1 MWRKIKPITQLN
13 LDSRASIPQE
23 SPDIV
28 ILAGHLHLQHQ
39 PLGEEITRTPFLAVC
54 PQNPRAWSCLR
65 LTFHRSRPN
74 MARQEQA
81 PPTIMVGQTIS
92 HFRIL
97 EKLGGGGM
105 GVVYKAEDTR
115 LGRSVALKFLP
126 EELSRDHH
134 AVDRFQREA
143 RAASALNHPH
153 ICTIHDIDEHQG
165 QFFIVMEL
173 LEGETLKHYIG
184 EKPISIERLLELGMQ
199 IADALDA
206 AHAKGIVHRDIKP
219 ANIFVTARG
228 QVKVLDFGLAKLFR
242 PLASRVTAGAAAAET
257 ATISTTAGMLVGTVD
272 YMAPEQL
279 EGEPVDPRTDL
290 FALGLVLYE
299 MATGCNPFL
308 GRSPTSTI
316 ANILKEEMPP
326 VARRNPVAPPELGR
340 ILQKCLRK
348 RMDERYASARDL
360 AVDLAA
366 LRRSLQPMGRGSA
379 AVAAEPSAPLSIPRD
394 AVRALL
400 LLIQLAY
407 LAMYALALYKFHDV
421 LRVSHELYASATLG
435 SVLLMA
441 GVLGVPVRL
450 YQFTALAFDYPD
462 LGLKFRWLFPAVLLL
477 DTVWAATPLLFLG
490 QLRGLVLL
498 CAAALAYLPFCQRTL
513 LYAAYA
519 HAGGRSSA
527 IQMPGSI

>member
-1 MWRKIKPITQLN
+1 
-13 LDSRASIPQE
+13 
-23 SPDIV
+23 
-28 ILAGHLHLQHQ
+28 
-39 PLGEEITRTPFLAVC
+39 
-54 PQNPRAWSCLR
+54 
-65 LTFHRSRPN
+65 
-74 MARQEQA
+74 MARKEQA
-81 PPTIMVGQTIS
+81 PSPIMVGRTIS

-97 EKLGGGGM
+97 EKLGEGGM

-143 RAASALNHPH
+143 RAASSLNHPY
-153 ICTIHDIDEHQG
+153 ICTIHDIDEHEG

-173 LEGETLKHYIG
+173 LEGKNLKYYISR
-184 EKPISIERLLELGMQ
+184 KPVSTARLLELGMQ

-228 QVKVLDFGLAKLFR
+228 QAKVLDFGLAKLFR
-242 PLASRVTAGAAAAET
+242 PLAFRVTAGPAAET
-257 ATISTTAGMLVGTVD
+257 ATISTAAGMLVGTVD

-279 EGEPVDPRTDL
+279 EGELVDPRTDL

-299 MATGCNPFL
+299 MATGGNPFL
-308 GRSPTSTI
+308 GQSATSTI
-316 ANILKEEMPP
+316 ANILKEEVPP
-326 VARRNPVAPPELGR
+326 IAQRNPLAPPELER
-340 ILQKCLRK
+340 IVQKCMRK
-348 RMDERYASARDL
+348 RIDERYASARDL
-360 AVDLAA
+360 AVDLSA
-366 LRRSLQPMGRGSA
+366 LRRSLEPTGRRFA
-379 AVAAEPSAPLSIPRD
+379 AVAAEPAAPLAIPRG

-400 LLIQLAY
+400 MLIQLGY

-421 LRVSHELYASATLG
+421 LRASHELYASATLG

-441 GVLGVPVRL
+441 GALGVPVRL

-477 DTVWAATPLLFLG
+477 DTVWAATPLLFLV
-490 QLRGLVLL
+490 QLRGLVLV
-498 CAAALAYLPFCQRTL
+498 CAAALAFLPFSQRTL

-519 HAGGRSSA
+519 HSGGRSSA
-527 IQMPGSI
+527 IRMPGSN